1 LVLLARFALFKILW
15 STALSLER
23 VLVWPEAYPLLL
35 KGLLEQN
42 GAFILDALEAWPKC
56 EVTKDAQG
64 ISTSVLPPI
73 YYLLWLKPAEPFEQC
88 YYQHIFEYD
97 DTAQQY
103 IESALQH
110 LQQQLAGKE
119 ATSELL
125 LSRIDQYASIGQ
137 QVSIQNE
144 LSLTALCMNLRVFK
158 LFQQF
163 LSLGMPLKHD
173 DVLAIWADP
182 DFRDVALPFIKSN
195 LHDDPAQLAEQI
207 AQKLRQGEDFFDLL
221 LALSDDEV
229 DNRLLERA
237 LLSHISQSDAKQSL
251 CMRFIE
257 QGAKGQI
264 TDEDGLTA
272 LIWSAKQG
280 FANVFDALL
289 TKERAG
295 ECDLKGNNLLHFAV
309 RARSLDIIS
318 KALNGG
324 VNYQQKD
331 AEGLSPYRL
340 AVTLEL
346 HEVVKHFEHK
356 FGIKELSEEGKLKL
370 IQMVHLL
377 HALVCFMFPLQLFL
391 IFSDSISIKTEISI
405 VSTLVSLGAFA
416 YALSLK
422 RSNLYPN
429 IKHPFALTL
438 IRFLSPVCL
447 ILTLLLLLVIL
458 TTVLS

>member
-1 LVLLARFALFKILW
+1 M
-15 STALSLER
+15 SLER

-56 EVTKDAQG
+56 EETKDAQG
-64 ISTSVLPPI
+64 ISTSVLPPL

-88 YYQHIFEYD
+88 FYQHIFEYD
-97 DTAQQY
+97 DNAQQY
-103 IESALQH
+103 IESAIAH
-110 LQQQLAGKE
+110 LHQQLNSKE
-119 ATSELL
+119 AISELL
-125 LSRIDQYASIGQ
+125 LSRIDQYAAIGN
-137 QVSIQNE
+137 QVAMQSE
-144 LSLTALCMNLRVFK
+144 LTLTSLCMHLRFFK

-163 LSLGMPLKHD
+163 LNLGMPLSHD
-173 DVLAIWADP
+173 DVLAIWADD
-182 DFRDVALPFIKSN
+182 DFREVALPFIKSN
-195 LHDDPAQLAEQI
+195 VTGDTNLLAEEI
-207 AQKLRQGEDFFDLL
+207 ADRLRQGEDFFDLL
-221 LALSDDEV
+221 LALSDGEV

-237 LLSHISQSDAKQSL
+237 LLSHISQPDAKQSL

-289 TKERAG
+289 SKERAS

-324 VNYQQKD
+324 VNYHQKD
-331 AEGLSPYRL
+331 SDGLTPYRL
-340 AVTLEL
+340 AVELEL
-346 HEVVKHFEHK
+346 PEVIKHFEHK
-356 FGIKELSEEGKLKL
+356 FGIKELSEEGQLKL
-370 IQMVHLL
+370 IQHVHLL
-377 HALVCFMFPLQLFL
+377 HALVCFILPLQIFL
-391 IFSDSISIKTEISI
+391 IFSDSITIKTEISI
-405 VSTLVSLGAFA
+405 ATTLVSLGAFA
-416 YALSLK
+416 FALSLK

-438 IRFLSPVCL
+438 IRILSPISL
-447 ILTLLLLLVIL
+447 ILALLLLLVIL